1 MIHQPC
7 YEILVCTFHNLTMK
21 DYVELKGTKMQSFL
35 LFCKS
40 AVMLL

>member
-1 MIHQPC
+1 
-7 YEILVCTFHNLTMK
+7 MK